1 MTSPTEILYEHSLG
15 QKRISCFSGNKLLEC
30 WIEKENTSLRIGEIH
45 YARVIQ
51 VEKLLNR
58 IFYRLNNG
66 LEVSS
71 RLNDKNPNIGD
82 LEIITIIAEERENKP
97 AHAQRG
103 FFLKGGSAIIIDNK
117 DFLGISKKIININER
132 ERITSIAKDTGLYEA
147 GAIIRSSAESISD
160 SELVKKFLELVD
172 QWREIKKIN
181 LEEKKEK
188 KLFKGFSLEKQAQF
202 LYPKAKLIK
211 DKFSIKFNEF
221 NGTDQILEAY
231 NKIFNIKNGG
241 TLSFEKT
248 KALISIDIDSSKRD
262 LNSGG
267 INKLTEDALNLCLHL
282 IRLRSTSGLIV
293 IDMPRLKKADYNE
306 RFDQIKIWSEK
317 INKNIKVLG
326 GTRGGLTE
334 IICNHERTSLEDNE
348 KNTSV
353 FVALEALR
361 GFIVREEK
369 SKSKLYVSEN
379 IMNIFNL
386 ELKKQINEIKN
397 FAKFT
402 NVLIDENLGYNN
414 FYIE

>member
-1 MTSPTEILYEHSLG
+1 MTSPTKILSESSLG
-15 QKRISCFSGNKLLEC
+15 QKRISFFLDDKLLEC
-30 WIEKENTSLRIGEIH
+30 WIESENPSLRIGEIH
-45 YARVIQ
+45 YARVTQI
-51 VEKLLNR
+51 EELINR
-58 IFYRLNNG
+58 VFFKLNNG
-66 LEVSS
+66 SVVSA
-71 RLNDKNPNIGD
+71 RLNERNTNIGN
-82 LEIITIIAEERENKP
+82 LEILTITAEERENKP

-103 FFLKGGSAIIIDNK
+103 FFLKGSSAIIIDNK

-160 SELVKKFLELVD
+160 GELVKNFIELVD

-282 IRLRSTSGLIV
+282 IRIRSASGLIV

-306 RFDQIKIWSEK
+306 RFDQIKKWSEK
-317 INKNIKVLG
+317 INKNIRVLG
-326 GTRGGLTE
+326 GTRGGLFE
-334 IICNHERTSLEDNE
+334 IKCNHERTSLEDNE
-348 KNTSV
+348 KNISV

-361 GFIVREEK
+361 SFIVKAKNNRT
-369 SKSKLYVSEN
+369 KLFVSEK

-386 ELKKQINEIKN
+386 ELKKQMIEIKN
-397 FAKFT
+397 VAKS
-402 NVLIDENLGYNN
+402 NVILLDENLEYHN
-414 FYIE
+414 FYFE